1 MLKKTL
7 RTAVAAIAVS
17 TMCLP
22 TAEAAKSDLE
32 LNFETAK
39 QYSVRKSAL
48 VPNPDGEGDPVQV
61 NYFDGEMDFDGKV
74 LASHGYSRFDFDNFV
89 QGEHVVCEAGSSGF
103 FAFEASL
110 LLRGSNPSNTL
121 TLDTIALEDSKDPA
135 NPQAAAVCL
144 NAAGDA
150 LQMSFSFQISEA
162 TGTWSCSYIVNDELY
177 YFDADAGEEAPS
189 RPFNSPV
196 NFVDDEQLSYT
207 GTVMIPRTTCQ
218 Q

>member
-7 RTAVAAIAVS
+7 HTAIAAIAVS

-39 QYSVRKSAL
+39 QYLVLKRAL
-48 VPNPDGEGDPVQV
+48 VPNPDGEGDPVPV
-61 NYFDGEMDFDGKV
+61 NYLDGELDFDGKV
-74 LASHGYSRFDFDNFV
+74 LAAHVYSRFDLDNFV
-89 QGEHVVCEAGSSGF
+89 QGEHVVCEAGSPGF
-103 FAFEASL
+103 VAFESSL

-135 NPQAAAVCL
+135 NPQAAVACL

-150 LQMSFSFQISEA
+150 FLFSFSYQISDA
-162 TGTWSCSYIVNDELY
+162 TGTWSCAYIVNDELY
-177 YFDADAGEEAPS
+177 YYGANGEEVAP
-189 RPFNSPV
+189 RPFNSSV
-196 NFVDDEQLSYT
+196 GFVDDEQLLYT